1 MELGK
6 VDAQFG
12 KKVRRKIIDE
22 ILIDPEIIQAA
33 KKYKPSK
40 KESKLIPFA
49 ISIRSRFFL
58 ELACIKRAK
67 EVVRLSLQVNNKNM
81 KKKYFKF
88 TRPYVFVPMCAD
100 YLHHIY
106 YFYKKLA
113 SMEMS
118 S

>member
-49 ISIRSRFFL
+49 ISIRSRFL

-67 EVVRLSLQVNNKNM
+67 EVVRLRLKGKQ
-81 KKKYFKF
+81 
-88 TRPYVFVPMCAD
+88 
-100 YLHHIY
+100 
-106 YFYKKLA
+106 
-113 SMEMS
+113 
-118 S
+118 